1 MHKRRMLQSNV
12 KRELVMRKRDRR
24 LQYVIVLVSVVLA
37 GMLAAKGGSF
47 TSFFI
52 EQPTVLAGQS
62 SSASG
67 DLSLH
72 GIVDS
77 ARNDDLRWPDFA
89 PYKTEIAKLYEL
101 NSYSLVWIQNGR
113 VRSQGLAVIDL
124 LKNANAK
131 GLEPEDYD
139 GPRWQSRLLNLT
151 QSPSEQRLAS
161 FDTALT
167 VSLMRYIRAVHC
179 GRVSPKEFKFQLDV
193 EGSPLPLAEFIQ
205 THVLNAS
212 DPTTEIQK
220 LEPPFPGYRKLLA
233 LLPEYEEYAKKD
245 DGQKLQTAS
254 KTVLPGQPYSSLAR
268 LGWFLQVV
276 GDIPATTQLDPN
288 ERIYEGALVEGV
300 KHYQS
305 RHGESPTGKL
315 DARTIDELNTPA
327 PVRIRQI
334 KLTLERWRWVPH
346 SFPQPPVVVNLPE
359 YRLRAMNPDGTVAFY
374 KNVIIG
380 KAYGHKSPVFEKE
393 IQYVVFRPYWEV
405 TPSIQR
411 SEIVPHIQ
419 KDPNYIA
426 KHNFEVVTPKGEVV
440 TDDQVS
446 PEVLA
451 GIKSGH
457 LMVRQKPGPTN
468 SLGLVKIIFPNPEN
482 VYLHGTDVPGLFS
495 QDIRDLSHGCIRVEN
510 PADLAAWVLR
520 NNPGWDLERVKA
532 TMNGDK
538 DNLQVNLVNRIPV
551 LIVYGTATVN
561 EENQIRFFDD
571 IYGYDT
577 ELENALAAKH
587 P

>member
-1 MHKRRMLQSNV
+1 MKHPDHRPRH
-12 KRELVMRKRDRR
+12 
-24 LQYVIVLVSVVLA
+24 VIVLAGIVLAAMFVLKGESFPVLFPEPSIVRRGQPSPASVVSAL
-37 GMLAAKGGSF
+37 
-47 TSFFI
+47 
-52 EQPTVLAGQS
+52 QS
-62 SSASG
+62 V
-67 DLSLH
+67 
-72 GIVDS
+72 VDS
-77 ARNDDLRWPDFA
+77 GRNADLRWPDFA
-89 PYKTEIAKLYEL
+89 VYKTEVGKFYAM
-101 NSYSLVWIQNGR
+101 NSYSLAWAQNGH
-113 VRSQGLAVIDL
+113 VRPEGLAVIDVL
-124 LKNANAK
+124 RNAGAK

-139 GPRWQSRLLNLT
+139 GPLWQGRLLRLS
-151 QSPSEQRLAS
+151 QSPSEQDLAS
-161 FDTALT
+161 FDIALT
-167 VSLMRYIRAVHC
+167 VSAMRYIRAVHC
-179 GRVSPKEFKFQLDV
+179 GRVSPKEFKFQLDM
-193 EGSPLPLAEFIQ
+193 EGGPLPLAEFIQ

-212 DPTTEIQK
+212 DPAGEIQK

-233 LLPEYEEYAKKD
+233 LLPEYEGYAKKD
-245 DGQKLQTAS
+245 DGQKLETAS
-254 KTVLPGQPYSSLAR
+254 KTIVPGQPYASLAR
-268 LGWFLQVV
+268 LGRFLQII
-276 GDIPATTQLDPN
+276 GDIPATTQLDQN
-288 ERIYEGALVEGV
+288 AKIYEGAVVEGV

-315 DARTIDELNTPA
+315 DARTIHEMNTPA

-359 YRLRAMNPDGTVAFY
+359 YRLRVMNSDGTIAFY

-405 TPSIQR
+405 PPSIQR
-411 SEIVPHIQ
+411 NEIVPHIQ
-419 KDPNYIA
+419 RDPTYIA
-426 KHNFEVVTPKGEVV
+426 KNHFEVVTPHGEVV
-440 TDDQVS
+440 TDSEVS
-446 PEVLA
+446 PEVLE
-451 GIKSGH
+451 GIQSLR

-495 QDIRDLSHGCIRVEN
+495 EDVRDLSHGCIRVED
-510 PADLAAWVLR
+510 PADLVAWVLR

-538 DNLQVNLVNRIPV
+538 DNLQVNLAVRIPV

-571 IYGYDT
+571 IYGYDA
-577 ELENALAAKH
+577 ELEKALAANY